1 MRLWVSHQLF
11 CVLHFLIC
19 NMRVFVKLHTA
30 ISIVLKA
37 NCTFVKETDLGWVLA
52 ISLEFGWAA
61 IGPGR
66 TAELLVNYPSDF
78 LLCMCI

>member
-1 MRLWVSHQLF
+1 M
-11 CVLHFLIC
+11 
-19 NMRVFVKLHTA
+19 KLHTS

-37 NCTFVKETDLGWVLA
+37 NYTFVKETDLGWVLA
-52 ISLEFGWAA
+52 ISLEFSWTA
-61 IGPGR
+61 ISPGR